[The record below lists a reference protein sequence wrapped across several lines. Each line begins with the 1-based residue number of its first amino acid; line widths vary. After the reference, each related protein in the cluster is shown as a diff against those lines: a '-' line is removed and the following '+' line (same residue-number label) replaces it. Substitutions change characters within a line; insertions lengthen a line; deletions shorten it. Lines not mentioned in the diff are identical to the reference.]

1 MPSLWKNKV
10 VVVAGGS
17 TGLGLSI
24 ATAFAERGAKI
35 VLAARNEERLA
46 QAVSVLHAI
55 GADVLAVPT
64 DILDAVQVE
73 SLFSAG
79 VDRYGQID
87 VLVNAVGKSLRG
99 RAVDAEVEEFR
110 EALEINFLGSVQ
122 CTRAALPHLI
132 RQKGSI
138 VNIASLAGKTAALHM
153 GAYSASKFPLVA
165 YSQQLRLELE
175 DVHVL
180 LVCPG
185 PIRRDDAG
193 HRYDVTATGLSPTAA
208 RPGGGVHLSM
218 IDPDWLSR
226 KIVRALERRRSEL
239 VVPAKARLLFA
250 ISQIFPRL
258 GDWLLRQ
265 MSR

>member
-1 MPSLWKNKV
+1 M
-10 VVVAGGS
+10 
-17 TGLGLSI
+17 GLGLSI

-35 VLAARNEERLA
+35 VLAARNEDRLA
-46 QAVSVLHAI
+46 QAVSVLHPL

-73 SLFSAG
+73 SLFSTG
-79 VDRYGQID
+79 VDRYGRID

-99 RAVDAEVEEFR
+99 RAVDVEVEEFR
-110 EALEINFLGSVQ
+110 EALEINFLGLVQ

-153 GAYSASKFPLVA
+153 GAYPASKFPLVA

-175 DVHVL
+175 DVHTL

-193 HRYDVTATGLSPTAA
+193 HRYDATATGLPPAAA

-218 IDPDWLSR
+218 IDPDWLAR
-226 KIVRALERRRSEL
+226 KIVQALERRRAEL

-250 ISQIFPRL
+250 VSQIFPRL
-258 GDWLLRQ
+258 GDWLLRR